1 MAVIIETVNL
11 KRTYLLEKARM
22 NGESMAT
29 QNQEV
34 IVAND
39 LWKIYRLGKI
49 DYPALSGISLKVRR
63 GEFIALVGPSGSGK
77 STLLNLFGALDR
89 PTKGQVII
97 DGVDISKL
105 SDNELAEIRNRK
117 LGFVFQTFNL
127 LSYMTAVDNVEV
139 PLLVRNMSNSERRKK
154 ALQMLAAVGLEG
166 RENSRPS
173 ELSGGQQQRVAVARA
188 LTNDPSIILADEPTG
203 NLDSKSATE
212 IINVLK
218 MLNRD
223 HGVSI
228 VMVTHN
234 LQLTTPCHRVWYIKD
249 GQLEKEVV
257 QNV

>member
-1 MAVIIETVNL
+1 MTAIVEPVNV
-11 KRTYLLEKARM
+11 KRTPLTEKTNDDNLTVKNR
-22 NGESMAT
+22 
-29 QNQEV
+29 EV

-39 LWKIYRLGKI
+39 LWKIYKLGKI
-49 DYPALSGISLKVRR
+49 DYPALSGISLKVMR

-89 PTKGQVII
+89 PTKGQVLI

-105 SDNELAEIRNRK
+105 SDNELAELRNTK

-127 LSYMTAVDNVEV
+127 LAYMTAVDNVEV
-139 PLLVRNMSNSERRKK
+139 PLLVRNISSSERRKK
-154 ALQMLAAVGLEG
+154 ALQMLAIVGLEG
-166 RENSRPS
+166 RENNKPT

-223 HGVSI
+223 RGVSI

-234 LQLTTPCHRVWYIKD
+234 LQLTTYCHRVWYMKD